1 MRVLMREIGAFRKAR
16 RITATMARPR
26 SALLALLLLL
36 TIHASALAQRP
47 AAAELDKT
55 GWDAIRAS
63 KLQEAADAFREG
75 LRLEPRNVRLMLGAA
90 VTANLMGRAEEAR
103 QQLVAVLQLQPTL
116 TEASIFLGQI
126 LYRDADLAGAI
137 QVRASARS
145 RARQPDPDHQL
156 GELA

>member
-1 MRVLMREIGAFRKAR
+1 MYSCAR
-16 RITATMARPR
+16 LVPSERRALITATMARPR

-36 TIHASALAQRP
+36 TIHALRLAQRP
-47 AAAELDKT
+47 TAAELDKT

-63 KLQEAADAFREG
+63 KLQEAADAFRG